1 MKKKTKTQRNFHQNK
16 KYGNLIKVNYKNNNF
31 REERKYSIEAKR
43 NKINS
48 DFNIW
53 YNNQIII
60 KNNYKPKN
68 ISSGFLQGKILNN
81 DIIKNEKID
90 TEPKYLN
97 TNNNYFQNKN
107 FITEYYPHQTFM
119 TRQHSRNL
127 KEIFINNTEKL
138 KSRHSS
144 KEKNNIESFYFF
156 PYNKENILNVRMRVH
171 KFLTEQFFKK
181 NKNEKDNN
189 EKYEELTTNTNVLTN
204 NNLINSTLASSE
216 RKNENIIIK
225 SKINNIENNKK
236 KQYLTSKQSFD
247 DINKR
252 NKDLENFLCF
262 TNNIINQPKSSK
274 NLFKKENNIPKPDN
288 PFNNIKNNIN
298 LNNNEF
304 QQYMKKH
311 NSYQR
316 IKNNLKNN
324 NDNNIKIEVHNNN
337 DNEEENKILKEKFN
351 DNLGQSINSNPDMN
365 KKLNNHSKE
374 FILRKVKMIK
384 RHIKK
389 N

>member
-1 MKKKTKTQRNFHQNK
+1 MKKKTTKGNLNQYK

-31 REERKYSIEAKR
+31 GQERTYSIEPKK

-48 DFNIW
+48 DFNMW

-68 ISSGFLQGKILNN
+68 ISSGFLQGKIFNN
-81 DIIKNEKID
+81 DIIKNEKFE

-97 TNNNYFQNKN
+97 TNTNFFQNN
-107 FITEYYPHQTFM
+107 NLITEYYPQQTFM
-119 TRQHSRNL
+119 TRQHSRNF
-127 KEIFINNTEKL
+127 KEIFINNTDKL

-144 KEKNNIESFYFF
+144 KEKKNIEFLNFF
-156 PYNKENILNVRMRVH
+156 PYSKENILNVRMRVH
-171 KFLTEQFFKK
+171 KFLTEQFLKK
-181 NKNEKDNN
+181 NSKNEKDNN
-189 EKYEELTTNTNVLTN
+189 EKYEVLTN
-204 NNLINSTLASSE
+204 NTNILTNNNFINSTLASSD

-225 SKINNIENNKK
+225 SKINNIENNK
-236 KQYLTSKQSFD
+236 QYLTSKQSFN

-274 NLFKKENNIPKPDN
+274 NLFKKENNIPKPNN

-298 LNNNEF
+298 LNKNEF
-304 QQYMKKH
+304 QQFMKKY
-311 NSYQR
+311 NSFKR
-316 IKNNLKNN
+316 IKNNPKIT
-324 NDNNIKIEVHNNN
+324 NDNMIKIEVNNN
-337 DNEEENKILKEKFN
+337 NNIEEENKILKENVN
-351 DNLGQSINSNPDMN
+351 DNLRQSVNSNPDMN

-389 N
+389 K

>member
-1 MKKKTKTQRNFHQNK
+1 MKKKTTKGNLNQYK

-31 REERKYSIEAKR
+31 GQERTYSIEPKK

-48 DFNIW
+48 DFNMW

-68 ISSGFLQGKILNN
+68 ISSGFLQGKIFNN
-81 DIIKNEKID
+81 DIIKNEKFE

-97 TNNNYFQNKN
+97 TNTNFFQNN
-107 FITEYYPHQTFM
+107 NLITEYYPQQTFM
-119 TRQHSRNL
+119 TRQHSRNF
-127 KEIFINNTEKL
+127 KEIFINNTDKL

-144 KEKNNIESFYFF
+144 KEKKNIEFLNFF
-156 PYNKENILNVRMRVH
+156 PYSKENILNVRMRVH
-171 KFLTEQFFKK
+171 KFLTEQFLKK
-181 NKNEKDNN
+181 NSKNEKDNN
-189 EKYEELTTNTNVLTN
+189 EKYEVLTN
-204 NNLINSTLASSE
+204 NNFINSTLASSD

-225 SKINNIENNKK
+225 SKISNIENN
-236 KQYLTSKQSFD
+236 KQYLTSKQSFN

-274 NLFKKENNIPKPDN
+274 NLFKKENNIPKPNN

-298 LNNNEF
+298 LNKNEF
-304 QQYMKKH
+304 QQFMKKY
-311 NSYQR
+311 NSFKR
-316 IKNNLKNN
+316 IKNNPKIT
-324 NDNNIKIEVHNNN
+324 NDNMIKIEVNNN
-337 DNEEENKILKEKFN
+337 NNIEEENKILKENVN
-351 DNLGQSINSNPDMN
+351 DNLRQSVNSNPDMN

-389 N
+389 K

>member
-1 MKKKTKTQRNFHQNK
+1 MKKKTTKGNLNQYK

-31 REERKYSIEAKR
+31 GQERTYSIEPKK

-48 DFNIW
+48 DFNMW

-68 ISSGFLQGKILNN
+68 ISSGFLQGKIFNN
-81 DIIKNEKID
+81 DIIKNEKFE

-97 TNNNYFQNKN
+97 TNTNFFQNN
-107 FITEYYPHQTFM
+107 NLITEYYPQQTFM
-119 TRQHSRNL
+119 TRQHSRNF
-127 KEIFINNTEKL
+127 KEIFINNTDKL

-144 KEKNNIESFYFF
+144 KEKKNIEFLNFF
-156 PYNKENILNVRMRVH
+156 PYSKENILNVRMRVH
-171 KFLTEQFFKK
+171 KFLTEQFLKK
-181 NKNEKDNN
+181 NSKNEKDNN
-189 EKYEELTTNTNVLTN
+189 EKYEVLTN
-204 NNLINSTLASSE
+204 NTNILTNNNFINSTLASSD

-225 SKINNIENNKK
+225 SKISNIENN
-236 KQYLTSKQSFD
+236 KQYLTSKQSFN

-274 NLFKKENNIPKPDN
+274 NLFKKENNIPKPNN

-298 LNNNEF
+298 LNKNEF
-304 QQYMKKH
+304 QQFMKKY
-311 NSYQR
+311 NSFKR
-316 IKNNLKNN
+316 IKNNPKIT
-324 NDNNIKIEVHNNN
+324 NDNMIKIEVNNN
-337 DNEEENKILKEKFN
+337 NNIEEENKILKENVN
-351 DNLGQSINSNPDMN
+351 DNLRQSVNSNPDMN

-389 N
+389 K

>member
-1 MKKKTKTQRNFHQNK
+1 MKKKAKTKGNINQYK
-16 KYGNLIKVNYKNNNF
+16 KYGNLIKVNYKNNNYLQ
-31 REERKYSIEAKR
+31 ERKFSIEPKR
-43 NKINS
+43 NKLNS

-53 YNNQIII
+53 YNNQIKI
-60 KNNYKPKN
+60 KNHNKTKN

-81 DIIKNEKID
+81 DIIKNEKIE

-97 TNNNYFQNKN
+97 TNNYFFQNN
-107 FITEYYPHQTFM
+107 NLITEYYPQQTFM

-127 KEIFINNTEKL
+127 KEIFINNTDKL
-138 KSRHSS
+138 KSRHLN
-144 KEKNNIESFYFF
+144 KEKKKIETFNLF

-171 KFLTEQFFKK
+171 KFLTEQFFKNN

-189 EKYEELTTNTNVLTN
+189 EKFEELTNNTNILTN
-204 NNLINSTLASSE
+204 IINSTLASSD

-274 NLFKKENNIPKPDN
+274 NLFKKENNIPKPNN

-298 LNNNEF
+298 LNKNEF
-304 QQYMKKH
+304 QQFMKKY
-311 NSYQR
+311 NSFKR
-316 IKNNLKNN
+316 IKNNPKIT
-324 NDNNIKIEVHNNN
+324 NDNMIKIEVNNN
-337 DNEEENKILKEKFN
+337 NNIEEENKILKENVN
-351 DNLGQSINSNPDMN
+351 DNLRQSINSNPDMN

-389 N
+389 K